1 VDYTRVVN
9 YASVNISARQHVAA
23 AADHER
29 TDVVG
34 LRLLSESAP

>member
-1 VDYTRVVN
+1 
-9 YASVNISARQHVAA
+9 VNISARQHVAA
-23 AADHER
+23 GADHVR